1 MLEEKGNLWKKHA
14 DGNCIIIP
22 TNGCVNSSGHAIMG
36 RGLAKECKDKYVMIP
51 QLYGEHLKSYI
62 KHNLLAPPYI
72 LLEYKIILFQ
82 TKTDWKQDSK
92 LDVIE
97 LSADTL
103 CKQVKSLRTQSI
115 ISSSIYLP
123 HLGCG
128 EGNLKWDDVRD
139 VLKILDDT
147 FIALEME

>member
-1 MLEEKGNLWKKHA
+1 
-14 DGNCIIIP
+14 
-22 TNGCVNSSGHAIMG
+22 
-36 RGLAKECKDKYVMIP
+36 
-51 QLYGEHLKSYI
+51 
-62 KHNLLAPPYI
+62 
-72 LLEYKIILFQ
+72 
-82 TKTDWKQDSK
+82 
-92 LDVIE
+92 
-97 LSADTL
+97 
-103 CKQVKSLRTQSI
+103 LRTQSI